1 MFRLIVL
8 MAGLKRLDTCIAASA
23 LAIITERRTT
33 CGERPPWLK
42 FAAFSQLTS
51 FLRSSSG
58 FIGEFEA
65 EPLGKCSRSLSCSSG
80 SVFLLQDL
88 CLALAVKLL

>member
-1 MFRLIVL
+1 MFRLIVP
-8 MAGLKRLDTCIAASA
+8 MAGLKRVDTCIAASA

-33 CGERPPWLK
+33 CGERPPWLT
-42 FAAFSQLTS
+42 FAAFGQLTS

-65 EPLGKCSRSLSCSSG
+65 EPLGKM
-80 SVFLLQDL
+80 
-88 CLALAVKLL
+88 